1 MNKSILTLTLALAVC
16 AGCTIPADETRY
28 VDTFDLSGAVSG
40 YGAKTRAGKSV
51 AGNPLTLKG
60 KVYARGFGDHPES
73 ALAFEADGKVLA
85 FEATVGLDDDSM
97 EAAKGSYGKPT
108 GEFKGWADGKVVWRS
123 GYMKPGD
130 EPKAVRVDLAGAKEI
145 VLESTSGGEWT
156 ACNAVHAD
164 WADARFIC
172 AGDAKLRRLTDPSR
186 TAQLG
191 IQTPKAKDEP
201 QFNGADIWGV
211 RPGRPVI
218 FRVPVSGL
226 RPMVFTAKNL
236 PDGVTLDAKGVLRG
250 TAPAAKGDYDI
261 EVTAENAKG
270 KASRTI
276 RLAVGVYKRNF
287 VLCPR
292 VHIARLGLDNTQ
304 VVGYPRAVIET
315 LLILALRLDTLD
327 RLSRLIYD
335 ARRKSEADVWHTI
348 SIEIATSA

>member
-1 MNKSILTLTLALAVC
+1 MKNAFVALLALGMLG
-16 AGCTIPADETRY
+16 GCQTCDSDRMVSY
-28 VDTFDLSGAVSG
+28 VDEFALTGAVSG
-40 YGAKTRAGKSV
+40 YGATPRARKSV
-51 AGNPLTLKG
+51 AGNPLKLNG

-73 ALAFEADGKVLA
+73 ALAFTADGKVLA

-108 GEFKGWADGKVVWRS
+108 GEFKGGADGKGVWRS
-123 GYMKPGD
+123 GFMKPGD
-130 EPKAVRVDLAGAKEI
+130 EPKAVLVDLTGAKEI

-191 IQTPKAKDEP
+191 IQTPKEKDEP

-218 FRVPVSGL
+218 FRVPVSVL

-236 PDGVTLDAKGVLRG
+236 PDGVTLDA
-250 TAPAAKGDYDI
+250 
-261 EVTAENAKG
+261 
-270 KASRTI
+270 
-276 RLAVGVYKRNF
+276 
-287 VLCPR
+287 
-292 VHIARLGLDNTQ
+292 
-304 VVGYPRAVIET
+304 
-315 LLILALRLDTLD
+315 
-327 RLSRLIYD
+327 
-335 ARRKSEADVWHTI
+335 
-348 SIEIATSA
+348 

>member
-28 VDTFDLSGAVSG
+28 VDTFDLAGAVSG

-60 KVYARGFGDHPES
+60 KVYSRGFGDHPES

-108 GEFKGWADGKVVWRS
+108 GEFKVWADGKVVWRS

-191 IQTPKAKDEP
+191 IQTLIEVAH
-201 QFNGADIWGV
+201 
-211 RPGRPVI
+211 
-218 FRVPVSGL
+218 
-226 RPMVFTAKNL
+226 
-236 PDGVTLDAKGVLRG
+236 
-250 TAPAAKGDYDI
+250 
-261 EVTAENAKG
+261 EVTAA
-270 KASRTI
+270 
-276 RLAVGVYKRNF
+276 AVGA
-287 VLCPR
+287 LPGS
-292 VHIARLGLDNTQ
+292 HIALLVGILIQEEDVNVAAADTVLVQVLHGADENSVFGRGNDQNQLFVFVAFRDHLLDQRCFTGAKKAGVNVNFCHTDT
-304 VVGYPRAVIET
+304 PSS
-315 LLILALRLDTLD
+315 ILFLPF
-327 RLSRLIYD
+327 II
-335 ARRKSEADVWHTI
+335 ARNE
-348 SIEIATSA
+348 